1 MKKFLISLCLITSFS
16 TCFAQTQK
24 GAEALI
30 KAARVFESPESLA
43 KCSASFIVT
52 KQKLTE
58 VANLNQSTPQLN
70 SAVDTKIKAA
80 DGFIELSIEI
90 ASQLFIKTKKITEAG
105 MKELL
110 AVNYR
115 KYSAMPLSEIIV
127 NYNQCADK
135 IEGLFK

>member
-24 GAEALI
+24 GAEGLI
-30 KAARVFESPESLA
+30 KAARVFQTPDSLA
-43 KCSASFIVT
+43 KCSAAFIVA
-52 KQKLTE
+52 KQNLVQ
-58 VANLNQSTPQLN
+58 VANLNRSNPEIKSLADN
-70 SAVDTKIKAA
+70 KIKAA
-80 DGFIELSIEI
+80 DAFIELSIEI
-90 ASQLFIKTKKITEAG
+90 ANHLFIKTKKITEAG

-110 AVNYR
+110 AVNYG
-115 KYSAMPLSEIIV
+115 KYSAMPLPEITI